1 MIRSARIFFE
11 KKKTEKSNE
20 TNAARKRCFAF
31 HRDYLTTENV
41 DLIILTSRRLIRE
54 GSRGDTP
61 PRGNWYFLY
70 RERERERER
79 ETDRECVC
87 VCLSDASGPRH
98 SRTIKRGYQLD
109 PREPPLAPIRDCFER
124 VPLTLTVERD
134 FYLTNRS
141 PFFRSTGGKINR
153 QTGPSVVDPLDH
165 FSSRS
170 RAETRKGCS
179 FTR

>member
-1 MIRSARIFFE
+1 MFRVSPRLLNNGERRSDNF
-11 KKKTEKSNE
+11 NE
-20 TNAARKRCFAF
+20 PKINTRG
-31 HRDYLTTENV
+31 L
-41 DLIILTSRRLIRE
+41 SRRHSATRKLV
-54 GSRGDTP
+54 
-61 PRGNWYFLY
+61 FLVQ
-70 RERERERER
+70 RERERER